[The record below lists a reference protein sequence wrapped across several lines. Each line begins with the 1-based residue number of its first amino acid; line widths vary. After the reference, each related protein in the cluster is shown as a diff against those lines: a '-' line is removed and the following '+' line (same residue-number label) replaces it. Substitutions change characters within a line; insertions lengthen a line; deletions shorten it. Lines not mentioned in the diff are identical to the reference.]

1 MACCSFQ
8 SVLVMGSRQHVTRD
22 PRPIKAEKEQSSP
35 SLQNIQ
41 RNIYSIFATDAAK
54 VLKERGKGK
63 T

>member
-1 MACCSFQ
+1 
-8 SVLVMGSRQHVTRD
+8 MGSRQHVTRD

-41 RNIYSIFATDAAK
+41 RNIYSIFATNAAK